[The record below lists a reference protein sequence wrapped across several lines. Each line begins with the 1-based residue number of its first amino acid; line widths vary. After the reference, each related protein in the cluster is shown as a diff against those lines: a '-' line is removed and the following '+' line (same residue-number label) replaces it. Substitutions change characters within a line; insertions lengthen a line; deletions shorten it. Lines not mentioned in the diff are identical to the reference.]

1 MGSQGGLRPGE
12 EEEGERGISLFFF
25 ISIVTG
31 GEEGGRG
38 YTNIVWDV

>member
-31 GEEGGRG
+31 GRREGGD
-38 YTNIVWDV
+38 TQI